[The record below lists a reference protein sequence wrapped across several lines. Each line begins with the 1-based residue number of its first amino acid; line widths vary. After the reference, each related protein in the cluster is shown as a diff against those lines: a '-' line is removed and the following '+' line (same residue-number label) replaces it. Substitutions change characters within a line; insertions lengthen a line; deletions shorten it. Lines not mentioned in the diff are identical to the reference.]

1 MPCLSEIG
9 ERGFIRLLRG
19 MLPGRGDVAVGA
31 GDDCAVVGFTDAD
44 DLVLKSD
51 PVAEGV
57 HFTAGTEPALIGR
70 KALARVLSDF
80 AAMGASPRW
89 ALVDFTAPGGTPV
102 DVALGVYGG
111 MAALAREH
119 GVAIV
124 GGDTSCGPAVGLH
137 VFCAGV
143 VPRGAALLRC
153 AAKPGEAVYVTGEL
167 GGSFESGR
175 HLSFKP
181 RLAEGAWLRTHG
193 ASACID
199 VSDGAASELRHIA
212 EESGVAVEL
221 DLAAL
226 PFSQESLASPDR
238 IRKALTDGEDFELI
252 FTAPD
257 SADFRAAFRA
267 AFPETRL
274 SRIGVVRAGPA
285 GVNIPPSCDG
295 YDHFGS

>member
-1 MPCLSEIG
+1 MSTLSEIG
-9 ERGFIRLLRG
+9 ERGFIRMLRG
-19 MLPGRGDVAVGA
+19 MLPKRGDVAVGA
-31 GDDCAVVGFTDAD
+31 GDDCAVIRFTDAD

-51 PVAEGV
+51 PLVEGV
-57 HFTAGTEPALIGR
+57 HFTAGTDPALVGR

-89 ALVDFTAPGGTPV
+89 ALVDFTAPGVTPV
-102 DVALGVYGG
+102 ETALGVYNGID
-111 MAALAREH
+111 ALAREH

-124 GGDTSCGPAVGLH
+124 GGDTSGGSAIGLH

-143 VPRGAALLRC
+143 VPRGTALLRS

-175 HLSFKP
+175 HLTFKP
-181 RLAEGAWLRTHG
+181 RLAEGAWLRGHC

-212 EESGVAVEL
+212 SESGVLIEL
-221 DLAAL
+221 DVGAL
-226 PFSQESLASPDR
+226 PLSPESEASEDPV
-238 IRKALTDGEDFELI
+238 RKALTDGEDFELV
-252 FTAPD
+252 FTASD
-257 SADFRAAFRA
+257 TAEFRDAFKA

-274 SRIGVVRAGPA
+274 SRIGIVRAGKA
-285 GVNIPPSCDG
+285 EVNLPPSCDG
-295 YDHFGS
+295 YDHFA